1 MNILGILNSQ
11 KQLACHLL
19 ELLYNGVSFLFTQNS
34 ALLCFWPAK
43 EYFEWIWLCK
53 GSTYNWERQ
62 NVAICS
68 LYLALTVAC
77 GSCLPSWFAFLPPS
91 PPASYHQFL
100 ILPSSHT
107 CVSTFFPS
115 YSHISAC
122 PHLISSLFLQS
133 KVHSCLLDSILQAYF
148 QCCAKWLFSSQLL
161 LNICNRKKRK
171 PEREH
176 QSSFTYMWLNI
187 KSGPSA
193 ETAKAL
199 FNAELREVAML
210 FRRPSLQ
217 PLKNSPAFSIRY
229 DRVIRCNH
237 HQLLPQLQTDLSSPK
252 ISITHLLNH
261 VHCFSIHDS
270 QKLETT

>member
-1 MNILGILNSQ
+1 MRKETKKKSWIHGPLPIVNTEHEHSRHMNSQ

-107 CVSTFFPS
+107 CVSTLFPS
-115 YSHISAC
+115 YSHMSAC

-161 LNICNRKKRK
+161 LNICNRKKK
-171 PEREH
+171 GN
-176 QSSFTYMWLNI
+176 QKGNTNL
-187 KSGPSA
+187 
-193 ETAKAL
+193 
-199 FNAELREVAML
+199 
-210 FRRPSLQ
+210 
-217 PLKNSPAFSIRY
+217 
-229 DRVIRCNH
+229 
-237 HQLLPQLQTDLSSPK
+237 
-252 ISITHLLNH
+252 HLLI
-261 VHCFSIHDS
+261 CDSIS
-270 QKLETT
+270 SLVQVQKQLRFCLMQSLEK